1 MRRRDALLLLCSAA
15 LPLDVPVMAQT
26 SGPVQRIGWVG
37 RGSSWDWSEVAVL
50 LRPLGW
56 TRGGN
61 LRADVRV
68 AVTPA
73 ELPTIA
79 REVVEARPHL
89 IVTNGTPATVAVLA
103 ETQSIPVIFFGIAD
117 PIGNGVVDNLAR
129 PGRNVT
135 GFTSYEPS
143 LAGKWLELLKEVDPR
158 IRRAAMLFNPET
170 SPNRSAPFVD
180 GFRAAA
186 ASLAI
191 EPIIAFAQ
199 NPSEIETVIIAL
211 ASDSGGALL
220 ILPDEFTAS
229 YRNEI
234 VVQSWR
240 HRVPTIFGDHYA
252 VATGGLLS
260 YGPRLED
267 LYQSIAS
274 YIDRVLRGTKAGE
287 LPVQSPTRHELA
299 LNVRV
304 AKMIGLEI
312 PQALLARAD
321 TVVD

>member
-15 LPLDVPVMAQT
+15 LPLAVPIMAQT
-26 SGPVQRIGWVG
+26 SGPVQRIGWVEG
-37 RGSSWDWSEVAVL
+37 RGLGDWPEVAEEL
-50 LRPLGW
+50 QAFGW

-73 ELPTIA
+73 EFTTIA
-79 REVVEARPHL
+79 KEVVGARPNL
-89 IVTNGTPATVAVLA
+89 IVTDGTPATVAILA
-103 ETQSIPVIFFGIAD
+103 ETRDIPVIFFGIAD
-117 PIGNGVVDNLAR
+117 PIGNRVVDNLAR

-143 LAGKWLELLKEVDPR
+143 LAGKWLELLKEVAPR

-170 SPNRSAPFVD
+170 APNRSTPFVD

-199 NPSEIETVIIAL
+199 NRSEIETVIVAL
-211 ASDSGGALL
+211 ASDPGGALL
-220 ILPDEFTAS
+220 ILPDEFTMT
-229 YRNEI
+229 YRSEI

-240 HRVPTIFGDHYA
+240 HRVPTIFGEHYA
-252 VATGGLLS
+252 VATGGLMS

-287 LPVQSPTRHELA
+287 LPVQAPTRHELA
-299 LNVRV
+299 VNVRV

-312 PQALLARAD
+312 PQTLLARAD
-321 TVVD
+321 AIVD